1 MADWS
6 LLPKELLE
14 DVAKRLGSPFY
25 LLRLRSVCASWRSSF
40 PPRPRRFPF
49 LTNYGISDSTLGFHL
64 SKRTVFLLAPP
75 KSPDR
80 WLLKIEEDVP
90 GRSHLRNPLSRSSPC
105 PLPETFP
112 KVLDLSRFRVFD
124 LGEEYALHHVNFRP
138 LVNALGGAA
147 NLYREKVVFMWL
159 GDESSDYVLLT
170 IHVSG
175 QLALFKS
182 VEKRWT
188 IIHEMPSPYDDVIL
202 FRGQFY
208 AVDGTGRTVRV
219 GLDSRSPS
227 LAANPV
233 YGGDKKFLVE
243 SSGELLVVDMYLS
256 DDQVDWDAEDEVS
269 QVQLNGCIYERTV
282 RFKVYKVDE
291 GGQKLVRMKSLGDR
305 VLFLGD
311 DCTFSASA
319 SELAGCKGNCIFFM
333 DNFFYTSGEEEG
345 TYKGRDIGVFDLDSG
360 AITPLSD
367 SPEAA
372 KLFWPPPEWVSRTS
386 QVQTEFE
393 GLAL

>member
-1 MADWS
+1 MVTKKKNI
-6 LLPKELLE
+6 LIGGGGPELHIFVAF
-14 DVAKRLGSPFY
+14 VAKLFPGKLPW
-25 LLRLRSVCASWRSSF
+25 RSGLYSLKSSWRTSPNASAAHSTSSVSDPSA
-40 PPRPRRFPF
+40 PPGAPHSLPDLAASPSSPTTASPTPPSASTSPNAPSSSSPLPNPPIAGSSRSRRTSPADR
-49 LTNYGISDSTLGFHL
+49 TSSTL
-64 SKRTVFLLAPP
+64 SLAPP
-75 KSPDR
+75 PILCRRLSP
-80 WLLKIEEDVP
+80 
-90 GRSHLRNPLSRSSPC
+90 
-105 PLPETFP
+105 
-112 KVLDLSRFRVFD
+112 
-124 LGEEYALHHVNFRP
+124 
-138 LVNALGGAA
+138 
-147 NLYREKVVFMWL
+147 REKVVFMCL

-175 QLALFKS
+175 ELALFNS

-345 TYKGRDIGVFDLDSG
+345 TYKGRDIGVFDLDRG

-367 SPEAA
+367 YPEAA
-372 KLFWPPPEWVSRTS
+372 KLFWPPPEWVSRTTS